1 MTLVDCV
8 TDLELNPRKSKSK
21 HSFSWQGA
29 QDPTY
34 RDRINEVVA
43 NNFVTDLGLA
53 HAMANLNKIQL
64 VIG

>member
-1 MTLVDCV
+1 MKCV
-8 TDLELNPRKSKSK
+8 TDLELNPRKSK
-21 HSFSWQGA
+21 HSFAWQGD